1 MHIVAEPGIFYLGT
15 PVVLVSTRNPDGSA
29 NVAPFSSAWWLGW
42 SCMLGLNGSSQ
53 TVLNITRERQ
63 CVINVPSA
71 DLVGYVDRLA
81 LLTGNREMST
91 YKKES
96 GYRYEPDKFGVSG
109 LTPAPADLVRA
120 PLVGEC
126 PIQLECTISRIEP
139 FGEADPR
146 IGSIKAVEALVI
158 RAHIEES
165 LLVPGTTK
173 YIDPHRWKPLIMSF
187 TEFFGLTD
195 VVHPSLLSTI
205 FAPKEGD

>member
-1 MHIVAEPGIFYLGT
+1 MHIVAEPGIFYFGT
-15 PVVLVSTRNPDGSA
+15 PVILVSTRNPDGTA

-42 SCMLGLNGSSQ
+42 SCMLGLNSSSQ
-53 TVLNITRERQ
+53 TVQNIKRERQ

-71 DLVGYVDRLA
+71 DLVAHVDRLA
-81 LLTGNREMST
+81 LLTGSREMSS

-109 LTPAPADLVRA
+109 LTPAPADLVNA
-120 PLVGEC
+120 PFVREC
-126 PIQLECTISRIEP
+126 PIQLECTISRINP
-139 FGEADPR
+139 FGGDDPPAK
-146 IGSIKAVEALVI
+146 SVVAVEALVI

-173 YIDPHRWKPLIMSF
+173 YIDPHRWEPLIMSF

-195 VVHPSLLSTI
+195 VVHPSRLSAI
-205 FAPKEGD
+205 FAPKAGD

>member
-1 MHIVAEPGIFYLGT
+1 MHIVAEPGIFYFGT
-15 PVVLVSTRNPDGSA
+15 PVVLVSTRNPDGTA
-29 NVAPFSSAWWLGW
+29 NIAPFSSAWWLGW

-53 TVLNITRERQ
+53 TMQNIARERQ

-71 DLVGYVDRLA
+71 DLVEYVDRLA

-109 LTPAPADLVRA
+109 LTPASADLVRA
-120 PLVGEC
+120 PLVREC

-139 FGEADPR
+139 FGEADPH
-146 IGSIKAVEALVI
+146 IKSIKAVEALVI
-158 RAHIEES
+158 RAHVQES

-187 TEFFGLTD
+187 TEFFGLTEAI
-195 VVHPSLLSTI
+195 HPSLLSTI
-205 FAPKEGD
+205 FAPQGGD